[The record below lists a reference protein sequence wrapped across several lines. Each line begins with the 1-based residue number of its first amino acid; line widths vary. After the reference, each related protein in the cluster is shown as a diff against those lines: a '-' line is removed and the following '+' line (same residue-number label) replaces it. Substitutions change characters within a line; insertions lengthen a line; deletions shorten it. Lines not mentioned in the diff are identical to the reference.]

1 MKTRRSLPS
10 FAILLAVCSLTAA
23 VAAAEP
29 DDLEASVARMARIGV
44 CYSPSFSSDGARIA
58 FNSDLGG
65 IPQVWTVATEGGWPQ
80 PVTALDEP
88 VHFLHWSPDG
98 STIAFTVAPGGG
110 MNEQVYTVRP
120 DGTGLRRLTHG
131 GKETNRLGRWTHD
144 GTAMMLASNR
154 RAATT
159 MDAYL
164 VEAATGRFSLTAE
177 TRGVG
182 GLTDVSRDGRRA
194 VLNRQASRGDE
205 DLFLLELPRGREVRL
220 TPHEG
225 PGSFPN
231 GRFAPDGRTIYLSSN
246 AGRDLAAFARIA
258 LGDDGKPGPIEV
270 LAAREDAELAEFAI
284 DEGGATAALIWNVAG
299 RDELAFLDLATARS
313 TPGPALPAETAGGL
327 RFSRDGRLLAFV
339 ASGSAAP
346 FDVWVLEIPSGR
358 LRQVTHSPRPGVD
371 LARLVRPSL
380 VQFKAHDGLALSGW
394 LYRPRGARGPGPIVL
409 SFHGGPEGQ
418 ERPMFNATYQTL
430 LARGIGVFAPNVR
443 GSGGFGKQFVNL
455 DNGPLRAEAVK
466 DIKDCVAHVVE
477 AGVADPKW
485 VGIMG
490 GSYGGFMTLSGLA
503 EYPELFAAGVNLFGL
518 VNFETF
524 FAGTEPW
531 MAAISKVEYGDPA
544 TQGDLLRR
552 LSPIRRL
559 RHPPRGRPSLLHRAD
574 DPPTRRARG
583 NPVRGRLRLLG
594 VRCDGADHEGV
605 DGLRDH
611 VPLHCRRDCP
621 ARVPGLVIPTGER

>member
-1 MKTRRSLPS
+1 MKTERLSAS
-10 FAILLAVCSLTAA
+10 FAVLLLFRSVSLAA
-23 VAAAEP
+23 DPPP
-29 DDLEASVARMARIGV
+29 DDLDASVSAMARVGV
-44 CYSPSFSSDGARIA
+44 CYSASFSPDGARIA
-58 FNSDLGG
+58 FNSDFGG
-65 IPQVWTVATEGGWPQ
+65 IPQVWAADVDGGWPR
-80 PVTALDEP
+80 PVTALDDP

-98 STIAFTVAPGGG
+98 SEIAFTVAPGGG

-120 DGTGLRRLTHG
+120 DGTGLRRLTDG

-144 GTAMMLASNR
+144 GKALMLASNR
-154 RAATT
+154 RTATA

-164 VEAATGRFSLTAE
+164 VGAADGRWSRVAE

-194 VLNRQASRGDE
+194 VLSRQASRGDD
-205 DLFLLELPRGREVRL
+205 DLFLLDLPGGNEYRL

-225 PGSFPN
+225 PGSFPS
-231 GRFAPDGRTIYLSSN
+231 GRFSPDGRTVYLSSN
-246 AGRDLAAFARIA
+246 AGRDLAAFARVA
-258 LGDDGKPGPIEV
+258 LGDDGRPGPIEV
-270 LAAREDAELAEFAI
+270 LAAREDAELAEFAL
-284 DEGGATAALIWNVAG
+284 DETGATAALVWNVAG

-346 FDVWVLEIPSGR
+346 FDVWVLELRSGR
-358 LRQVTHSPRPGVD
+358 LRQVTHSPHPGVD

-380 VQFKAHDGLALSGW
+380 VHFKAHDGLALSGW
-394 LYRPRGARGPGPIVL
+394 LYRPRGARGPGPMVL

-418 ERPMFNATYQTL
+418 ERPMFNATYQAL
-430 LARGIGVFAPNVR
+430 LARGIAVFAPNVR
-443 GSGGFGKQFVNL
+443 GSGGFGKRFVNL
-455 DNGPLRAEAVK
+455 DNGPLRVEAVK

-477 AGVADPKW
+477 AGVADPKR

-544 TQGDLLRR
+544 TQGQLLRR

-559 RHPPRGRPSLLHRAD
+559 DRIRAPVLVLHGANDTNTPVAEAEQVVAGLEGRGVPVEYVLFPDEGHGFRKPKNRVRAAVA
-574 DPPTRRARG
+574 TVRWFEKHLKAR
-583 NPVRGRLRLLG
+583 
-594 VRCDGADHEGV
+594 
-605 DGLRDH
+605 
-611 VPLHCRRDCP
+611 
-621 ARVPGLVIPTGER
+621 

>member
-1 MKTRRSLPS
+1 M
-10 FAILLAVCSLTAA
+10 
-23 VAAAEP
+23 
-29 DDLEASVARMARIGV
+29 EASGARMARIGV
-44 CYSPSFSSDGARIA
+44 CYSASFSPDGSRIA

-65 IPQVWTVATEGGWPQ
+65 IPQVWTVASEGGWPQ
-80 PVTALDEP
+80 PVTALEDP

-110 MNEQVYTVRP
+110 MNEQIYTVRP
-120 DGTGLRRLTHG
+120 DGTGLRRLTDG

-144 GTAMMLASNR
+144 GTTLMLASNR
-154 RAATT
+154 RDATT

-164 VEAATGRFSLTAE
+164 VEAATAQFSLVAE

-205 DLFLLELPRGREVRL
+205 DLFLLDLPVGREVRL

-225 PGSFPN
+225 PGSSPN
-231 GRFAPDGRTIYLSSN
+231 GRFSPDGRTVYLSSN
-246 AGRDLAAFARIA
+246 AGRDLAAFARVA
-258 LGDDGKPGPIEV
+258 LGDDGRPGPIEV

-284 DEGGATAALIWNVAG
+284 DESGATAALIWNVAG
-299 RDELAFLDLATARS
+299 RDELVFFDLATARS

-339 ASGSAAP
+339 ASGSVAP
-346 FDVWVLEIPSGR
+346 FDVWVLEPRSGR
-358 LRQVTHSPRPGVD
+358 LSQVTHSPHPGVD

-394 LYRPRGARGPGPIVL
+394 LYRPGGVSGPGPMVL

-418 ERPMFNATYQTL
+418 ERPMFNATYQAL
-430 LARGIGVFAPNVR
+430 LARGISVFAPNVR
-443 GSGGFGKQFVNL
+443 GSGGFGKRFVNL
-455 DNGPLRAEAVK
+455 DNGPLRVEAVR

-477 AGVADPKW
+477 AGVADPKR

-503 EYPELFAAGVNLFGL
+503 EYPELFAAGVNLYGL

-559 RHPPRGRPSLLHRAD
+559 DCIRAPVLVLHGANDTNTPVAEADQVVAGLKGRGVPVDYVLFPDEGHGFRKPKNRVRAAVA
-574 DPPTRRARG
+574 T
-583 NPVRGRLRLLG
+583 VRWFAEHLKLR
-594 VRCDGADHEGV
+594 
-605 DGLRDH
+605 
-611 VPLHCRRDCP
+611 
-621 ARVPGLVIPTGER
+621 